1 MEKHTFIHTE
11 TKITVW
17 RNTHTVT
24 HTHIFIQT
32 QNTAW
37 RNIYLHTHTCIMW
50 RNTHIYIYIHT
61 HTHTKKRNEEKKKEK
76 RRRKVSFIHQQ
87 CQSRNHS
94 SFVFFT
100 FHRLHML
107 DVPHSPELPTAN
119 LTCHVINQYRTDE
132 IQSEKGY
139 ILKVTL
145 LCLKRCLHHVYFISQ
160 RPNPTYQ
167 DNQPPLGTLDSWLA
181 LCLPL
186 PTTIKRL
193 ESVYL
198 DRGCLRYYR
207 LHNDKMVCESC
218 SDFQHL

>member
-1 MEKHTFIHTE
+1 MEKH
-11 TKITVW
+11 
-17 RNTHTVT
+17 
-24 HTHIFIQT
+24 IF
-32 QNTAW
+32 
-37 RNIYLHTHTCIMW
+37 
-50 RNTHIYIYIHT
+50 T
-61 HTHTKKRNEEKKKEK
+61 HTHTSCGETHTYIFIHTHKKKWRKKRKKK
-76 RRRKVSFIHQQ
+76 KVSFIHQQ
-87 CQSRNHS
+87 CRSRNHS

-100 FHRLHML
+100 LHRLHML

-119 LTCHVINQYRTDE
+119 LIWHVISQYRTDE
-132 IQSEKGY
+132 IQSERGY

-145 LCLKRCLHHVYFISQ
+145 LCPKRCRHHFYFISK

-198 DRGCLRYYR
+198 DGGCLRYYR

-218 SDFQHL
+218 SDLQHL